1 MIQNI
6 RHAVV
11 GAVLLATGVAC
22 AQQAP
27 QTPELTEK
35 WKDKNMYSIQA
46 KALDGSAMDLSQF
59 KGKVVVVVN
68 VASRC
73 GYTPQYAGLQKL
85 YDDMK
90 GKDVVVLGV
99 PCNDFGGQEPGSAQ
113 EIASFCSKNYGVT
126 FPITEKSQSAA
137 GKGQSALYE
146 FLGTRTG
153 KLPGWNFC
161 KYVVGRDGQPVQFFA
176 SSTKPDSAELRAC
189 IEKALEAKTSTEKS
203 AADQVP
209 VGKS

>member
-46 KALDGSAMDLSQF
+46 KALDGSTMDLSQF

-203 AADQVP
+203 AADQVSA
-209 VGKS
+209 GKS

>member
-59 KGKVVVVVN
+59 MGKVVVVVN

>member
-1 MIQNI
+1 
-6 RHAVV
+6 
-11 GAVLLATGVAC
+11 
-22 AQQAP
+22 
-27 QTPELTEK
+27 
-35 WKDKNMYSIQA
+35 
-46 KALDGSAMDLSQF
+46 
-59 KGKVVVVVN
+59 
-68 VASRC
+68 
-73 GYTPQYAGLQKL
+73 
-85 YDDMK
+85 MK

-126 FPITEKSQSAA
+126 FPLTEKSQSAV
-137 GKGQSALYE
+137 GQGQSALFE

-209 VGKS
+209 AGKS